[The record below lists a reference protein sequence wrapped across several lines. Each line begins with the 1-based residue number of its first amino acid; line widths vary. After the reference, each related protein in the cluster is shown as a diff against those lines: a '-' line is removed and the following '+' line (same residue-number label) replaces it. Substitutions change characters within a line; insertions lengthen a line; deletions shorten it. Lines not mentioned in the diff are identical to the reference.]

1 MSTDYTTTLRRAGL
15 LLLIVGGLDMALMVY
30 CIVNRINYSSSLNL
44 FAVVAGIFL
53 LRKSLRAAAIVRWFA
68 LLILTTSMAL
78 LLTWPLLQPLDLTL
92 TQLQLHPQ
100 SLLSSLA
107 TVLLLLAL
115 LGWLVRTL
123 GRQSIIQ
130 AQAQAG
136 IKRWN
141 TRLAL
146 AIGLGL
152 PLLLI
157 LAQTL
162 FLGGDTANRA
172 KAMAAQQVGP
182 AYQLHV
188 SALNISGDGK
198 STSVAAMV
206 IAWNKQEIREIPVQ
220 WQE

>member
-15 LLLIVGGLDMALMVY
+15 LLLIVGGLDMALMLY
-30 CIVNRINYSSSLNL
+30 CIINRINYSSSLNL
-44 FAVVAGIFL
+44 FAVIAGIFL

-68 LLILTTSMAL
+68 LLILSAGMAL

-107 TVLLLLAL
+107 TLLLLLAL
-115 LGWLVRTL
+115 LGWLVKTL
-123 GRQSIIQ
+123 GSPSITQ
-130 AQAQAG
+130 AQEQAG

-141 TRLAL
+141 TRFAL
-146 AIGLGL
+146 AIGMGL

-157 LAQTL
+157 LALTR
-162 FLGGDTANRA
+162 FLDGDTANRA

-188 SALNISGDGK
+188 ASLNIKSQGH

-206 IAWNKQEIREIPVQ
+206 IAWNQQEIREIPVQ
-220 WQE
+220 WQQ